1 MSFYPL
7 IFCRLR
13 KQPTPY
19 PNFPLIK
26 CLPRAVTTTEIRGSK
41 ETGRGHGIRLHH
53 CAVMIQTH
61 TILLTTTWR
70 KQERVLNYLKQSP
83 CNMTSDER
91 VQKFH
96 TDDVSLPHIWVVL
109 LIGWKF
115 ASSTQKHYPDL
126 TRHQYGISAF
136 VSQTSSHGDTTGGVV
151 KCQLFSQA
159 SIFAQEEEL
168 RARKREA
175 LMQQSRREAQ
185 LSRLRFEEQR
195 LKVRQACWKHISLKI
210 LYNPLVRSPGGT
222 GSAGFGGRGLGGSY
236 LLEASLGREG
246 LSERGHLFNLT
257 KCVAKNKKR
266 GRNRLELWYPTSCF
280 GMGSK
285 GKKTTIATNNKQPE
299 DGLNSP

>member
-7 IFCRLR
+7 FFCRLR

-26 CLPRAVTTTEIRGSK
+26 CLPRAVRTTEIRGLK

-53 CAVMIQTH
+53 CAVMSQTH

-70 KQERVLNYLKQSP
+70 KQERMLKQIP
-83 CNMTSDER
+83 CKMTSDER

-96 TDDVSLPHIWVVL
+96 TDDVSLPHIWVVH

-115 ASSTQKHYPDL
+115 ASSNQKHYPDL
-126 TRHQYGISAF
+126 TRHQYGILAF
-136 VSQTSSHGDTTGGVV
+136 VSQTSFHGDISSGVV
-151 KCQLFSQA
+151 TCKLFSQA
-159 SIFAQEEEL
+159 SIFVQEEEL

-185 LSRLRFEEQR
+185 LSRLKFEEQR

-210 LYNPLVRSPGGT
+210 
-222 GSAGFGGRGLGGSY
+222 F
-236 LLEASLGREG
+236 
-246 LSERGHLFNLT
+246 
-257 KCVAKNKKR
+257 
-266 GRNRLELWYPTSCF
+266 
-280 GMGSK
+280 
-285 GKKTTIATNNKQPE
+285 
-299 DGLNSP
+299 

>member
-26 CLPRAVTTTEIRGSK
+26 CLPRAVRTTEIRRSK
-41 ETGRGHGIRLHH
+41 EIGRGHGIRLHH
-53 CAVMIQTH
+53 RAVMSQTH
-61 TILLTTTWR
+61 TILLITTWR
-70 KQERVLNYLKQSP
+70 KQERMLNYLKQSP
-83 CNMTSDER
+83 CNMTCNER

-96 TDDVSLPHIWVVL
+96 TDDVSLPHVWVVL

-210 LYNPLVRSPGGT
+210 LYIYPLVSSPGGM
-222 GSAGFGGRGLGGSY
+222 GSAGFGGAGARGVLFIWSKFRERGLIW
-236 LLEASLGREG
+236 E
-246 LSERGHLFNLT
+246 
-257 KCVAKNKKR
+257 VA
-266 GRNRLELWYPTSCF
+266 L
-280 GMGSK
+280 
-285 GKKTTIATNNKQPE
+285 I
-299 DGLNSP
+299 

>member
-1 MSFYPL
+1 MS
-7 IFCRLR
+7 
-13 KQPTPY
+13 K
-19 PNFPLIK
+19 
-26 CLPRAVTTTEIRGSK
+26 
-41 ETGRGHGIRLHH
+41 
-53 CAVMIQTH
+53 TH

-70 KQERVLNYLKQSP
+70 KHERMLNYLKQGWFP
-83 CNMTSDER
+83 RKMTSDER

-96 TDDVSLPHIWVVL
+96 TDDVSSPHIWVVL

-136 VSQTSSHGDTTGGVV
+136 VSQTSFHGDTTGGVV

-159 SIFAQEEEL
+159 NIFAQEEEL

-210 LYNPLVRSPGGT
+210 FYNPLV
-222 GSAGFGGRGLGGSY
+222 LK
-236 LLEASLGREG
+236 
-246 LSERGHLFNLT
+246 LF
-257 KCVAKNKKR
+257 
-266 GRNRLELWYPTSCF
+266 W
-280 GMGSK
+280 
-285 GKKTTIATNNKQPE
+285 
-299 DGLNSP
+299 